1 MFIKPWKQ
9 HISHRWI
16 KRDGRILNKNIHW
29 YWYLFTHDIYCFGG
43 SIFILSQQRWEKSH
57 KMISKTLA
65 KAMRYV
71 LHSKTFILLIIE
83 KNRLSCIKYLDLCV
97 YFWNFSV
104 EIETNEHILQKQD
117 HVLSKPIFQKLSSYC
132 PLQIYTCWQKHSSV
146 VFPTSET
153 FL

>member
-1 MFIKPWKQ
+1 MHWNWYSITLTSIYTWYILFWGLNLYSFSTKVGRKVIKWYPNLSKSNEVCFIQ
-9 HISHRWI
+9 Q
-16 KRDGRILNKNIHW
+16 NI
-29 YWYLFTHDIYCFGG
+29 YFADNRNNIDYPV
-43 SIFILSQQRWEKSH
+43 SN
-57 KMISKTLA
+57 TL
-65 KAMRYV
+65 
-71 LHSKTFILLIIE
+71 T
-83 KNRLSCIKYLDLCV
+83 CV
-97 YFWNFSV
+97 NFWNFSV